1 MENNFRTLLAKKK
14 LRMVDIHHKTGIS
27 MTTLGNLYHER
38 TSNPE
43 AQTLTKVCEALEC
56 TLDEL
61 VPLEEQRLLSRIEVT

>member
-1 MENNFRTLLAKKK
+1 
-14 LRMVDIHHKTGIS
+14 